1 MSALVDPQ
9 RLAGLIAQLDQGEAM
24 RDMVM
29 RRISDHL
36 ARNGQK
42 FVDLA
47 AAIESLTPATPD
59 RVAAP
64 AETRA
69 KPVPT
74 GPYIHEPLVRKRF
87 GRWPSTVRG
96 KTVVRKTQPPM
107 GMKGRFRVL
116 KDESI
121 DGLHRVTCSLET
133 EHEIYEP
140 FHIHF
145 EDGDEMASIVVEC
158 SANGKT
164 LRF

>member
-1 MSALVDPQ
+1 VSALVDPQ

-47 AAIESLTPATPD
+47 AAIESMADEAPEPLAT
-59 RVAAP
+59 AP
-64 AETRA
+64 ATRA
-69 KPVPT
+69 KPVPN
-74 GPYIHEPLVRKRF
+74 GPYIHKPLVSKRF

-96 KTVVRKTQPPM
+96 KTVVRKTRPPV
-107 GMKGRFRVL
+107 GMAGRFRVL

-140 FHIHF
+140 FHLHF
-145 EDGDEMASIVVEC
+145 DDEDEMAGIVVEC